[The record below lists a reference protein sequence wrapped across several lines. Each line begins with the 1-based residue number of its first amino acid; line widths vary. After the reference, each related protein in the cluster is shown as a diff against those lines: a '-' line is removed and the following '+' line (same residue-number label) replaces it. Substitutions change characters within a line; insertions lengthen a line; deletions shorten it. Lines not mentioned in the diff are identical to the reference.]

1 MDVRP
6 APLTGENNAK
16 IKKLQLQQKGI
27 NFLKGIVEDNGSI
40 FHKIEQEND
49 FGIDCIIE
57 FFKDEEPINISI
69 AFQIKSGSSYINK
82 KIEPQTYLLKIITS
96 TGLSTH
102 CLFMV

>member
-1 MDVRP
+1 MP
-6 APLTGENNAK
+6 KLKKTSITAK
-16 IKKLQLQQKGI
+16 KGI

-82 KIEPQTYLLKIITS
+82 KK
-96 TGLSTH
+96 
-102 CLFMV
+102 